1 MKRNIFADLHLHSSA
16 SDGLLSPEELV
27 DSSLA
32 RGLKV
37 IAVTDHDTIDGVS
50 PARRRGREVGL
61 QVIAGIELSCGWEG
75 RDASIHVLGLFID
88 ENALSLQNLLRE
100 QKEFRYRRAL
110 KIVDLLGNCG
120 LDVDELRERFA
131 ATPDKVLGRPHIARF
146 LHEKG
151 YISDF
156 QQAFDRYLSRGCP
169 AYVPKDHVEP
179 ETGIRAIKDAG
190 GIAVIAHPGL
200 IPDWDQVWQRIETMP
215 WDGIETWYSEHSGSQ
230 VRKFSQIVA
239 EHDWVASGGSDYH
252 GDYGKHSNRLGRF
265 GLEQAQF
272 EELLDWCRNHNI
284 KV

>member
-37 IAVTDHDTIDGVS
+37 IAVTDHDTIDGVA
-50 PARRRGREVGL
+50 PARRRGLEVGL

-88 ENALSLQNLLRE
+88 ENAPSLQNLLRE

-151 YISDF
+151 YISEF

-179 ETGIRAIKDAG
+179 EMGIRAIKDAG

-215 WDGIETWYSEHSGSQ
+215 WDGIEAWYSEHSGSQ

-272 EELLDWCRNHNI
+272 EELLGWCRNHNI